1 MVTVNFLLNNE
12 IKKLRL
18 LDQEAILSAESDN
31 WVINVKT
38 PIGQRMLDA
47 EVEDI
52 ILLPNLEG
60 KIREA
65 EIIKID

>member
-47 EVEDI
+47 EVGDI
-52 ILLPNLEG
+52 ILLSNLEG

-65 EIIKID
+65 EKIKIE